1 MIPTE
6 ITKIWPLNVRIKA
19 FRHFRISAPI
29 KIQRASKDFNYIEKN
44 IMSSTDSSPHPD
56 DLLIYT
62 LKPPAS
68 PSLTLPSPS
77 IDFNAQLTAE
87 EIETYDN
94 LPPWPHAIS
103 DYVLRQI
110 GSDFSLYEPFMDR
123 IHKYIKSKLGSDEN
137 HLSLESPNTRKERK
151 KPKFKKVCSFY
162 K

>member
-1 MIPTE
+1 
-6 ITKIWPLNVRIKA
+6 
-19 FRHFRISAPI
+19 
-29 KIQRASKDFNYIEKN
+29 
-44 IMSSTDSSPHPD
+44 MSSTDSSPHPD

-110 GSDFSLYEPFMDR
+110 GSDLSLYEPFMDR

-137 HLSLESPNTRKERK
+137 HLPLKSPDSQKERK
-151 KPKFKKVCSFY
+151 KPKFKKQKERDEVFFAN
-162 K
+162 